1 MADNYRVNRQIR
13 AREVRLVGLEG
24 EYNNKIVPLHVAV
37 QLAQDADLDL
47 VEVSPNSAPPVCRIM
62 DFGKFAY
69 EKTRK
74 EREARS
80 NQKKIE
86 TKTIRLR
93 PKIADFHRDI
103 QVKRA
108 RGWLEKGMKVKVL
121 VRFQGREIQY
131 PEIGRLIVVN
141 VAEELKDIA
150 TVEQPPT
157 LEGWSMTL
165 LLNPTGVVPPA
176 LRTGIVDDD
185 DDGDD
190 EDDEDDDEI
199 ETLE

>member
-1 MADNYRVNRQIR
+1 MNRQIR
-13 AREVRLVGLEG
+13 ARDVRLVGMEG
-24 EYNNKIVPLHVAV
+24 EYNNKVVPLNVA
-37 QLAQDADLDL
+37 LDMARDADLDL
-47 VEVSPNSAPPVCRIM
+47 VEVAPNSDPPVCRIM

-69 EKTRK
+69 DKTRK

-131 PEIGRLIVVN
+131 PEIGRQIVLN
-141 VAEELKDIA
+141 VAEELKDVDA
-150 TVEQPPT
+150 VEQPAT

-165 LLNPTGVVPPA
+165 LLNPTGAAPAPPSA
-176 LRTGIVDDD
+176 YLEDDD
-185 DDGDD
+185 DDDDDDDEVGDD
-190 EDDEDDDEI
+190 E
-199 ETLE
+199 